1 MKLLLLFYTLIFSV
15 LIFAQ
20 SECTNADF
28 ETGDFTNWLGQT
40 GSCCAI
46 NTPNNGIVNGQHTIM
61 TGNGID
67 PYSCGNVPVVAPGGT
82 FSARLGNDLGGYG
95 AERLR
100 YTFSINP
107 NNTLIIYKYAVILED
122 PNHPAGD
129 QPRFEAKVLDQNGQI
144 ISCTY
149 YYVAAG
155 SGSDFQSCGS
165 VKWKNW
171 TTIGVDVSNYIGQN
185 VTVDFATGDCNQG
198 AHFGYAYVEASCAP
212 FTLDSRYCEIQNGVN
227 VAVLTAPA
235 GFQDYMWSNGATGP
249 STVITNPQQGQIV
262 TCDIT
267 SVNGCVATL
276 EATLTPS
283 NVTASYLPDAVCVGD
298 TINLINNSTYEN
310 AVQDSISWSSSDGFS
325 SSNQD
330 FSHVYATP
338 GLYDVQLFVESDAG
352 CVDSISQ
359 SIEVYEIPVAQIQS
373 TDVCLGDVSTFISS
387 STISDNSVLSE
398 TWTIDNANYSGNSV
412 DFEFNTANTYDI
424 ELISTSSNNCSDTA
438 NVSISV
444 FDKPV
449 ANFTFNEICE
459 GEDMVFEN
467 TSTLLS
473 NQNEYH
479 WNYEGSE
486 IASSQDVTYSGFQI
500 GDNSLELV
508 VVDVYT
514 NVSCFDTIS
523 YSFFV
528 HEIPVAQ
535 IQSTD
540 ACLGDLSTFI
550 SSSSISDNS
559 LLSETWTI
567 DNANYS
573 GNSVDIEFNS
583 ANTYDIE
590 LVSTS
595 TNNCSDTANVTITVF
610 DNPVADFTFNE
621 ICEGEDMVFENTS
634 SLLSNQNEYHWNYGS
649 EEISSSQDL
658 TYAGFQIGDNSLEL
672 VVGDLYTNVSCFDT
686 ISYSFYLHGIP
697 EILYSGETEFCDEE
711 IEFIINNQSSIE
723 TNENL
728 SFDWQINNISVS
740 SDTNLIYTII
750 NEGMYLITLI
760 VNSDFGCV
768 NDTTFDVALHPIP
781 EEPILSV
788 TTPICPMDP
797 ITFSAEAEN
806 NSTIFWNG
814 PNEFSETDFEFT
826 TVIDIEEMGYY
837 TAYVVSQ
844 YGCISDTS
852 NVYASIL
859 NINDFEDFDFPNIIT
874 ANNDGINDEL
884 NLMDYFKTCKEYT
897 LFIFNRWGNKVFEQT
912 LTSPQFRGYAEN
924 GDELEEGVYFYKLI
938 IADADKDKS
947 VKQGFIHVV
956 KGD

>member
-1 MKLLLLFYTLIFSV
+1 MRPKTNWTVKLLLLLYTLIFSV

-20 SECTNADF
+20 TECTNADF
-28 ETGDFTNWLGQT
+28 ETGDFTNWSGQT

-144 ISCTY
+144 IPCTY

-165 VKWKNW
+165 VQWKNW

-235 GFQDYMWSNGATGP
+235 GFQDYVWSNGATGP
-249 STVITNPQQGQIV
+249 STIITNPQQGQIV

-283 NVTASYLPDAVCVGD
+283 NVTASYLPDAVCAGD
-298 TINLINNSTYEN
+298 TINLINNTTYEN

-325 SSNQD
+325 SSDQD
-330 FSHVYATP
+330 FSHVFATP

-373 TDVCLGDVSTFISS
+373 TDACLGDVSTFISS

-424 ELISTSSNNCSDTA
+424 ELISTSTNNCSDTT
-438 NVSISV
+438 NVSITV
-444 FDKPV
+444 FDNPV

-479 WNYEGSE
+479 WNYGGSE
-486 IASSQDVTYSGFQI
+486 IASTQDVTYSGFEI
-500 GDNSLELV
+500 GDNSLQLV
-508 VVDVYT
+508 VGDVYT

-528 HEIPVAQ
+528 H
-535 IQSTD
+535 
-540 ACLGDLSTFI
+540 
-550 SSSSISDNS
+550 
-559 LLSETWTI
+559 
-567 DNANYS
+567 
-573 GNSVDIEFNS
+573 GN
-583 ANTYDIE
+583 
-590 LVSTS
+590 
-595 TNNCSDTANVTITVF
+595 
-610 DNPVADFTFNE
+610 
-621 ICEGEDMVFENTS
+621 
-634 SLLSNQNEYHWNYGS
+634 
-649 EEISSSQDL
+649 
-658 TYAGFQIGDNSLEL
+658 
-672 VVGDLYTNVSCFDT
+672 
-686 ISYSFYLHGIP
+686 P
-697 EILYSGETEFCDEE
+697 EILYSGETEFCEDV
-711 IEFIINNQSSIE
+711 EFTITNESSVE

-728 SFDWQINNISVS
+728 SFDWQINTISVS
-740 SDTNLIYTII
+740 TDTNLIFTFFD
-750 NEGMYLITLI
+750 EGIYPITLI
-760 VNSDFGCV
+760 VSSDFGCI
-768 NDTTFDVALHPIP
+768 NDTTFDVIVHPTP

-788 TTPICPMDP
+788 TTPLCPMDP

-806 NSTIFWNG
+806 NSTIFWTG
-814 PNEFSETDFEFT
+814 PNEFSETNFEFT
-826 TVIDIEEMGYY
+826 TAIDIDDMGYY
-837 TAYVVSQ
+837 TAYIVSQ
-844 YGCISDTS
+844 YGCVSDTS
-852 NVYASIL
+852 NVFATIL
-859 NINDFEDFDFPNIIT
+859 NINDFEDFEFPNIIT
-874 ANNDGINDEL
+874 ANEDGINDEL
-884 NLMDYFKTCKEYT
+884 NLMDYFQTCEEYE
-897 LFIFNRWGNKVFEQT
+897 LYILNRWGNVVFYQT

-924 GDELEEGVYFYKLI
+924 GDELEEGVYFYKLLI
-938 IADADKDKS
+938 LNAEKDKS
-947 VKQGFIHVV
+947 VKHGYIHVI
-956 KGD
+956 KSD